1 MKVLIVE
8 DEQLAAERLGRLIQ
22 EYDAGIEIL
31 GPLDTVKDAT
41 EALRQPEFDML
52 FLDIQ
57 LADGKSFEIFD
68 KVNYT
73 RPVIFTTAYDQY
85 ALRAFK
91 LNSIDYLLKPIR
103 PEELHAALDKFKRL
117 TPATPAPTISP
128 DVLRELIRSTRPAYK
143 TRFVVKQGN
152 KLFSKPVGEVAY
164 FFADGK
170 LTFLV
175 GVDARSYLVDHTL
188 EELESTLLDPHEFFR
203 ISRKHLVRISS
214 VGEVKMVDGK
224 AVVRVSGTDAPLPI
238 SRERVTEFKA
248 WLNQ

>member
-1 MKVLIVE
+1 MKVLIIE
-8 DEQLAAERLGRLIQ
+8 DEQLAAERLGRMIQ

-31 GPLDTVKDAT
+31 GPLDTVQEAA
-41 EALRQPEFDML
+41 EALRRPDFDML

-85 ALRAFK
+85 ALKAFK

-103 PEELHAALDKFKRL
+103 PDELHAALDKFKRL
-117 TPATPAPTISP
+117 TPAAPTATISP
-128 DVLRELIRSTRPAYK
+128 EVLRELIRSTRPAYK

-152 KLFSKPVGEVAY
+152 KLLAKPLQEVAY

-175 GVDARSYLVDHTL
+175 GSDARPYLVDHTL
-188 EELESTLLDPHEFFR
+188 EELESSLLDPHEFFR
-203 ISRKHLVRISS
+203 ISRKHLVRISA
-214 VGEVKMVDGK
+214 VAEMKMAEGK
-224 AVVRVSGTDAPLPI
+224 AFVRVQGAETPLPI
-238 SRERVTEFKA
+238 SRERVSEFKA

>member
-1 MKVLIVE
+1 MRVLIVE
-8 DEQLAAERLGRLIQ
+8 DEQLAAERLGNLIRN
-22 EYDAGIEIL
+22 YDSGIEIL
-31 GPLDTVKDAT
+31 GPLDTVE
-41 EALRQPEFDML
+41 EAAETLKRADL
-52 FLDIQ
+52 DIVFLDIQ

-68 KVNYT
+68 QVNYT

-85 ALRAFK
+85 ALWAFK

-103 PEELHAALDKFKRL
+103 PEELHGALDKFKRL
-117 TPATPAPTISP
+117 APASPAPSLSP
-128 DVLRELIRSTRPAYK
+128 EVLRELIRSIRPAYK
-143 TRFVVKQGN
+143 TRFVVKQGS

-175 GVDARSYLVDHTL
+175 GLDTRPYLVDHTL
-188 EELESTLLDPHEFFR
+188 EELECTLLDPHEFFR

-214 VGEVKMVDGK
+214 VNEVKMAEGK
-224 AVVRVSGTDAPLPI
+224 AVVRVLGADSPLPI